1 MSFESVM
8 PSNHL
13 IPFSSCLQSF
23 PAQGSFPVRRLFVS
37 GGQRIGASASV
48 LVLPM
53 NIQGWF
59 PSGRYGHRLFI
70 YLSAHMLSHT
80 HMCSHLHVRPCRLK
94 LEGTQFSSRGLISH
108 VSWRTDTYKR
118 ARAHTHTHTHTHTH
132 SLILSFY
139 FWLTLFSKFLIP
151 VIHMIKLEQ

>member
-1 MSFESVM
+1 MSIESVM

-80 HMCSHLHVRPCRLK
+80 HMCSHLHVRPRRLK
-94 LEGTQFSSRGLISH
+94 LEGTVFF
-108 VSWRTDTYKR
+108 KR
-118 ARAHTHTHTHTHTH
+118 FNFTRQLKDWYIQARAHTHAHTHTH